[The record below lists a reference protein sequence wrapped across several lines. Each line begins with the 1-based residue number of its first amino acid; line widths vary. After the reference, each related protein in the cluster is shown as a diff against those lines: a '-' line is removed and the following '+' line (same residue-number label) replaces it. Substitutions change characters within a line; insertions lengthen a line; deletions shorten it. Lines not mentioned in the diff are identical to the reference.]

1 MARVPSS
8 LMCWMTPGNQRERP
22 SKRASTLWPTSNGT
36 KAGDAGLAAPAER
49 PGDFFARL
57 GPSEACETGVAAGKG
72 TASCSWTS
80 LKRLLRSARAQSL
93 LGAVCEWER
102 AAKRTSRA
110 DRCPQAA
117 APSFWRPLRP
127 APGRARPCSRAW
139 AWGAPAATAPSSG
152 SARQGS
158 DSPRP
163 CSLSLRPRP
172 RAFTRQKMVGRLS
185 PRAGLPARIPPP
197 IAPPAC
203 SNPPF
208 DI

>member
-1 MARVPSS
+1 M
-8 LMCWMTPGNQRERP
+8 MCWMTPGNQRERP

-49 PGDFFARL
+49 PGDFVARL
-57 GPSEACETGVAAGKG
+57 GPSEACATGVAAGKG

-80 LKRLLRSARAQSL
+80 LKRLLRSACVQSL

-117 APSFWRPLRP
+117 APSFWTRLRP
-127 APGRARPCSRAW
+127 APGRARSCSRAW
-139 AWGAPAATAPSSG
+139 AWGAPAASAPSSG
-152 SARQGS
+152 SARQDS
-158 DSPRP
+158 DSRRP
-163 CSLSLRPRP
+163 CADRVMAVWSARSR
-172 RAFTRQKMVGRLS
+172 RAFTREVVGRLS
-185 PRAGLPARIPPP
+185 PRFASRAHSATDRSPGMLQ
-197 IAPPAC
+197 
-203 SNPPF
+203 PPF

>member
-1 MARVPSS
+1 M
-8 LMCWMTPGNQRERP
+8 MCWMTPGNQRERP

-49 PGDFFARL
+49 PGDFVARL
-57 GPSEACETGVAAGKG
+57 GPSEACATGVAAGKG

-139 AWGAPAATAPSSG
+139 VWGAPAATAPSPVTTH
-152 SARQGS
+152 QGS
-158 DSPRP
+158 G
-163 CSLSLRPRP
+163 SLRPWWRDP
-172 RAFTRQKMVGRLS
+172 SDGSVERALPTMHVVGRLS
-185 PRAGLPARIPPP
+185 PLLCFPRAFRQRERSRH
-197 IAPPAC
+197 APTP
-203 SNPPF
+203 
-208 DI
+208 